1 MSAPSEEKGPELTPF
16 QESVLKLLRG
26 SADAYQERSAVY
38 KDNFRSVGRV
48 MEALFPDG
56 APSLG
61 PAVDY
66 DRWHIFE
73 LIIVKLTRY
82 ANNYSQG
89 GHEDS
94 VVDMVAY
101 LGILHAL
108 DEEFAQRTKEPD
120 GATWDIS
127 PEAQA
132 ARLQPDHMINPEWLS
147 SRGEWICRLCGHRIS
162 SEDPGVVAW
171 EHE

>member
-1 MSAPSEEKGPELTPF
+1 MGASSEEQGVTQLTPF

-26 SADAYQERSAVY
+26 SADTYQERSAVY

-56 APSLG
+56 APKLG

-82 ANNYSQG
+82 ANNYEDG

-108 DEEFAQRTKEPD
+108 DEEFAKRREEDAKPT
-120 GATWDIS
+120 TWGIS
-127 PEAQA
+127 PERA
-132 ARLQPDHMINPEWLS
+132 ASI
-147 SRGEWICRLCGHRIS
+147 
-162 SEDPGVVAW
+162 GV
-171 EHE
+171 HG

>member
-61 PAVDY
+61 PAV
-66 DRWHIFE
+66 
-73 LIIVKLTRY
+73 TRY